1 MTKNG
6 LRTAVVFVFSALAL
20 LMLSS
25 SVSASTS
32 LQAAFDYE
40 QNGNTVAFRDF
51 SLGLNL
57 AEFRWE
63 FGDSTFST
71 EQSPTHTYKYT
82 GNYSVMLI
90 IVDSA
95 GQTSS
100 IVRIVHITSINA
112 EGMPLGTL
120 LMLFLILIGLIG
132 MVGIPK
138 FEGKF
143 VAMVIF
149 FIGIFWFAIDVGG
162 MQMFG
167 LGG

>member
-1 MTKNG
+1 MTNDG
-6 LRTAVVFVFSALAL
+6 LRTAVVLVFSALAL
-20 LMLSS
+20 LALSS
-25 SVSASTS
+25 SVSASTP

-40 QNGNTVAFRDF
+40 QDGNTVVFRDY
-51 SLGLNL
+51 SLGFNL

-82 GNYSVMLI
+82 GNYSVMLL
-90 IVDSA
+90 IVDST

-100 IVRIVHITSINA
+100 IVKIVYIESINA
-112 EGMPLGTL
+112 EGVPLGTL

-132 MVGIPK
+132 TVGIPK
-138 FEGKF
+138 FAGKII
-143 VAMVIF
+143 ALLIF

-162 MQMFG
+162 FQIFG